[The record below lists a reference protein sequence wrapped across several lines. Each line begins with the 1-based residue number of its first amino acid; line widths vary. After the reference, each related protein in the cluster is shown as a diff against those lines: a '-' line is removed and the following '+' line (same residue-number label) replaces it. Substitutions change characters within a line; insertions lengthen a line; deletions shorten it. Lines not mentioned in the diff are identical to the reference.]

1 MTLLL
6 HKDGPLR
13 VVLHPDGRPWPAN
26 MLCPWCNSNVQAPR
40 MTCLATVVIDS
51 DGRAWHKECAL
62 DSLAATEIV
71 EDEDD

>member
-1 MTLLL
+1 
-6 HKDGPLR
+6 
-13 VVLHPDGRPWPAN
+13 
-26 MLCPWCNSNVQAPR
+26 